1 MYVQVT
7 EVYFTASHMKEFC
20 QSNLR
25 NNMEAG
31 IYRVYIEYI

>member
-7 EVYFTASHMKEFC
+7 ELYFIASHMKDFC

-31 IYRVYIEYI
+31 IYMEYI